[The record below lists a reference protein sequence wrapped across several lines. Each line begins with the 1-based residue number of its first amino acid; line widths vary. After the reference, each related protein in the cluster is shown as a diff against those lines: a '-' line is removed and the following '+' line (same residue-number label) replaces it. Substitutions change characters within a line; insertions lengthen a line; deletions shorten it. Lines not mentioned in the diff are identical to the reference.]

1 MNLESGVGKMSQSA
15 DVIRIFDRWIFGRK
29 ANVPEYWKRRVGNTV
44 SGTWWHSH
52 SGIQITVVQIPWHLH
67 RLPLQNGVLS
77 RAALFRCAR
86 L

>member
-1 MNLESGVGKMSQSA
+1 MNLESGVGKMNQSA
-15 DVIRIFDRWIFGRK
+15 DVNTYIRWVISGRN
-29 ANVPEYWKRRVGNTV
+29 ANVPEYWKCRVGNTV